1 MKTVSVLLAGIL
13 FGIGLMVSGMAN
25 PMKVLNFMDL
35 FGSFDPTLIFV
46 MGGGLLTTLIGYQL
60 VFRRKTPLFA
70 DKFYLPTSTGLDWKL
85 VTGAA
90 LFGLGWGMTGFCP
103 GPAIAS
109 AVLGY
114 SQTFMFLAAMVAGM
128 LVCKVAVK

>member
-46 MGGGLLTTLIGYQL
+46 MGGGLLATLIGYQL
-60 VFRRKTPLFA
+60 VFRRKAPLFA
-70 DKFYLPTSTGLDWKL
+70 DKFYLPTSTGPDWKL
-85 VTGAA
+85 VSGAA